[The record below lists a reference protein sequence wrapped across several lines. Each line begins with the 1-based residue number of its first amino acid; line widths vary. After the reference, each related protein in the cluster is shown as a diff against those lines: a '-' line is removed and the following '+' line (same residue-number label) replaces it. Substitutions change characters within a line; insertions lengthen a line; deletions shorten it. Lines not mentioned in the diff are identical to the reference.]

1 MKQTPRSHEKDLALI
16 CIRSTSLSPDHM
28 RFAETVIRAMS
39 LRPVLFH
46 VTAKGAA
53 PDESHRI
60 LETAGAMLTFE
71 DIQMRRAAGNVEKM
85 ILRELER
92 DPYHLLVLGTSIR
105 TVGQSA
111 SPLSQRLANKSRVS
125 ALLIRNP
132 PKIIEKILICT
143 GGHTESQNVVS
154 LGVHL
159 AQAIDA
165 KATILHVVTSA
176 PAMYTGL
183 DALEE
188 GLESVLTRDSPLSNH
203 LKEAAIKAEDAGV
216 KAKLELRH
224 GVVSEEI
231 IRACEV
237 EQSDLV
243 VTGSHRPGALMDQLL
258 LGRITPQLVSSSNC
272 STLIVRG

>member
-1 MKQTPRSHEKDLALI
+1 MKETSRFHAQHLALI
-16 CIRSTSLSPDHM
+16 CIRSTSLNPDHM

-46 VTAKGAA
+46 VAPTDAA
-53 PDESHRI
+53 HEESHQI
-60 LETAGAMLTFE
+60 LKAAGAMLTFE
-71 DIQMRRAAGNVEKM
+71 DIEMRRAEGNVEKM
-85 ILRELER
+85 ILHELER
-92 DPYHLLVLGTSIR
+92 GPYHLLVVGTSIR
-105 TVGQSA
+105 PAGQSA
-111 SPLSQRLANKSRVS
+111 SPLSQRLANKSKIS
-125 ALLIRNP
+125 ALLICNP
-132 PKIIEKILICT
+132 TKSIEEILICT
-143 GGHTESQNVVS
+143 GGHPESQHVVS
-154 LGVHL
+154 WGIDL

-165 KATILHVVTSA
+165 EATILHIVTSA

-188 GLESVLTRDSPLSNH
+188 GLESVLTRDSPLSIH
-203 LKEAAIKAEDAGV
+203 LKEAAIMAEDAGV

-237 EQSDLV
+237 EHSDLV
-243 VTGSHRPGALMDQLL
+243 VTGSHRPGALIDRLL